1 MRYQAELIGG
11 PSRRARFEIMDTQQ
25 SPPHV
30 VARCIGRPDADLV
43 TGALNGVA
51 VSMLAEAAQ

>member
-30 VARCIGRPDADLV
+30 VARCVGRPDADLI
-43 TGALNGVA
+43 TNALNGA
-51 VSMLAEAAQ
+51 ALMLAEAAQ